1 MKTIPVTPR
10 AREKAWALLIVMA
23 LAATGLLLLASVMTG
38 ANENAAITARNS
50 EFFTTTYAA
59 GAATEKALGAIVQD
73 DQNYGEG
80 LVFTRSAASYYS
92 GLIPNATDSSCW
104 TNYQF
109 SGGTT
114 NNPVIVECINT
125 STTNVL
131 GPPYTGLQSVGSTY

>member
-1 MKTIPVTPR
+1 MKITPVTPR
-10 AREKAWALLIVMA
+10 AREKGWALLVVMA
-23 LAATGLLLLASVMTG
+23 LAATVLLLMASVMTW
-38 ANENAAITARNS
+38 ANENATVTARNS

-59 GAATEKALGAIVQD
+59 EAATEKALGAIVQD

-92 GLIPNATDSSCW
+92 TLIPTASDSSYW

-114 NNPVIVECINT
+114 NN
-125 STTNVL
+125 
-131 GPPYTGLQSVGSTY
+131 